1 MYNIYIYI
9 HIYIFIKEFNIL
21 RNPFN
26 MPPGTT
32 RVRWYYV
39 KMSKDLVII
48 EVSTLSDSYNL
59 GPVKIR

>member
-1 MYNIYIYI
+1 
-9 HIYIFIKEFNIL
+9 
-21 RNPFN
+21 

-32 RVRWYYV
+32 RVRCYYV

-48 EVSTLSDSYNL
+48 EMSTLSDSYNL